1 MRNLVWVLP
10 VFALLAGFLVY
21 PLTSGFLLSL
31 RRTNGSTPG
40 DFVRLDNYLEALLR
54 DDAFHQAVGNTVAF
68 TALAIALQTGVGL
81 LLAILI
87 SEVRHGRWPY
97 RMVFFAPVVL
107 STVAVGSVWK
117 WIYAPY
123 FGPLTNVAAALG
135 LTEVHASLLAS
146 QATAL
151 WAILGAFAWR
161 WAGFTTV
168 IYLAGL
174 QSIRAEYYEAA
185 TIEGAGFVRR
195 FAHITWPLLLPYT
208 YTAVLLT
215 TIGTLRVFDMMWIM
229 TQGGPSHATETVA
242 TYLFTTAFSFQ
253 RAGYA
258 QSLAFI
264 LLALVGL
271 VTLLLSVT
279 LRKRADE
286 VSP

>member
-10 VFALLAGFLVY
+10 VFTLLGGVLGY
-21 PLTSGFLLSL
+21 PLASGFLLSL

-54 DDAFHQAVGNTVAF
+54 DDVFHQAVCNTVTF
-68 TALAIALQTGVGL
+68 TALAIVLQTGVGL

-87 SEVRHGRWPY
+87 SEVRRGRLPY

-174 QSIRAEYYEAA
+174 QSIRREYYEAA
-185 TIEGAGFVRR
+185 MLEGAGGVGRFV
-195 FAHITWPLLLPYT
+195 HITWPLLLPYT
-208 YTAVLLT
+208 YTVVLLT
-215 TIGTLRVFDMMWIM
+215 TIGTLRIFDMMWIM

-271 VTLLLSVT
+271 VTLLLTVT
-279 LRKRADE
+279 LRKHADE

>member
-10 VFALLAGFLVY
+10 VFALLAGVLGY
-21 PLTSGFLLSL
+21 PLASGFLLSL

-40 DFVRLDNYLEALLR
+40 DFIGLDNYREALLR
-54 DDAFHQAVGNTVAF
+54 DDVFHQALGNTFAF
-68 TALAIALQTGVGL
+68 TALAIVLQTGVGL

-87 SEVRHGRWPY
+87 AEVRRGRLAY
-97 RMVFFAPVVL
+97 RMVFFGPVVL

-123 FGPLTNVAAALG
+123 FGPFTNAAAALG
-135 LTEVHASLLAS
+135 LTDASASLLAS

-151 WAILGAFAWR
+151 WAILAAYAWR

-174 QSIRAEYYEAA
+174 QSIRGEYYEAA
-185 TIEGAGFVRR
+185 ILEGAGFVRR
-195 FAHITWPLLLPYT
+195 FSHITWPLLLPYT
-208 YTAVLLT
+208 YTVVLLT
-215 TIGTLRVFDMMWIM
+215 TIGALRIFDMMWIM

-253 RAGYA
+253 RTGYA

-271 VTLLLSVT
+271 VTLLLTLT
-279 LRKRADE
+279 LRKRANA
-286 VSP
+286 VSA